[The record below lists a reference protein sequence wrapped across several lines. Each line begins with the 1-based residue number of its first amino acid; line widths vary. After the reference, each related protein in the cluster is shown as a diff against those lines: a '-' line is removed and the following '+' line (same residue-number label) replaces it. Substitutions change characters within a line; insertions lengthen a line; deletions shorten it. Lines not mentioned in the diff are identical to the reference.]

1 MVKGDIVCTGSPGML
16 REKYGQGYR
25 VNVKMTNTSSVE
37 DVHIYMSTN
46 FNASKFIES
55 KHNWMKYTVQGKIS
69 SLLGLL
75 AMAKSLNI
83 IDSFTIDVTSLED
96 IFLQIT
102 NASPLELGNHKK
114 MPEEAASGWKV
125 EGEPPE
131 EIDGVPQAA
140 DYEPPPLE

>member
-1 MVKGDIVCTGSPGML
+1 ML

-25 VNVKMTNTSSVE
+25 VNVNMTNTSSVE

-83 IDSFTIDVTSLED
+83 IDSFTIAPWRTFSFKSLMQVPLNWGITKRCQKKPSLAGKWRESHQRRMTGYPKLPTTSHRLLNKLVYCFKL
-96 IFLQIT
+96 FL
-102 NASPLELGNHKK
+102 
-114 MPEEAASGWKV
+114 
-125 EGEPPE
+125 
-131 EIDGVPQAA
+131 
-140 DYEPPPLE
+140 